1 MIRNTMNPKFL
12 VSTLATAVALSF
24 SATAIAKDTSNKE
37 QRFEQ
42 ITVIGSEQAIND
54 IPGSATFISDEEL
67 QKFKF
72 TDISRVLASV
82 PGVYVQ
88 EEDGYGLRPNIG
100 MRGTG
105 TGRNDKISVMEDG
118 VLVAP
123 APYSAPSAYYFPTT
137 GRMESIEVLKG
148 AASVKY
154 GPRTTGGVLN
164 LLSRSL
170 PTEPNSSKGMVD
182 AALGGDGYY
191 KGHAYF
197 GKEKNNTA
205 GLIEVF
211 TYGADGFKELP
222 VGNDNTGFE
231 KTDLLLKFGH
241 TFGQNDAH
249 NLELKIKYSDETS
262 DETYMG
268 LTDED
273 YQESPYRRYAAS
285 QNDEMNTRHNAY
297 QLNYA
302 YRFGDGYEFLATAYL
317 NDFHRNW
324 YKASKV
330 SESYLEQYSEFEANP
345 TSEGIE
351 GIGIKANNRD
361 YQAKGIQSELHIPA
375 GDHYVTVG
383 VRYHEDEM
391 DRFQWED
398 KYTLNQDLSLTLTE
412 QGVPGSDSNR
422 VDSAEASTLFIQ
434 DEWTIDALVVS
445 AGLRYEDI
453 TITREEWSKSDPT
466 RSNGLTKDVSNDT
479 EILVPSLG
487 ATYTL
492 NENVTLL
499 AGIQKGYA
507 PAAPGNADQEEEESV
522 NIEFGSRFNMD
533 GFSGEVIAFY
543 SDYSNMHGNCT
554 AAVGCSDDNIGD
566 QYNYGE
572 VEVAGFE
579 FSAARTFATDTAMF
593 PVKLTYTYTD
603 SEFKNDFD
611 SEIWGTVE
619 KGDAMPYVPENQVAL
634 SLGAEFSAFVV
645 NSQIRYVSD
654 AHANLTQSGLNAIDS
669 RVVWDLAAKYL
680 IDENQKVYLSVDNLF
695 DKTYVANRSNGG
707 IQPGKPR
714 TVQMGYTYSF

>member
-1 MIRNTMNPKFL
+1 MSHKFL
-12 VSTLATAVALSF
+12 VSSLTAAVALSL
-24 SATAIAKDTSNKE
+24 SATAMAKDAGGVERN
-37 QRFEQ
+37 FEQ
-42 ITVIGSEQAIND
+42 ITVIGSQAAIND

-67 QKFKF
+67 QKFEF

-123 APYSAPSAYYFPTT
+123 APYSAPSAYYFPTM

-170 PTEPNSSKGMVD
+170 PTEANSSMGMVD
-182 AALGGDGYY
+182 AALGSDGYY

-197 GKEKNNTA
+197 AKEKNNTA

-211 TYGADGFKELP
+211 SYGADGFKELP
-222 VGNDNTGFE
+222 VGDDNTGFE
-231 KTDLLLKFGH
+231 KNDVLVKFGH
-241 TFGQNDAH
+241 TFGENDAH
-249 NLELKIKYSDETS
+249 NIEFKAKYSEETS

-268 LTDED
+268 LTNAD
-273 YQESPYRRYAAS
+273 YQENPNRRYAAS

-297 QLNYA
+297 QVNYA
-302 YRFGDGYEFLATAYL
+302 YRFDEGYEFLATAYL

-345 TSEGIE
+345 TAEGIE
-351 GIGIKANNRD
+351 NIGVKANNRD
-361 YQAKGIQSELHIPA
+361 YQAKGVQSELHIPA
-375 GDHYVTVG
+375 GDHYITVG

-398 KYTLNQDLSLTLTE
+398 KYTLNQDLSMTLTS
-412 QGVPGSDSNR
+412 QGAPGSNSNR
-422 VDSAEASTLFIQ
+422 LDSAKASTLFIQ
-434 DEWTIDALVVS
+434 DEWTMDALVVS

-453 TITREEWSKSDPT
+453 TITREEWAKSDPT
-466 RSNGLTKDVSNDT
+466 RSQGLTKDISNDT

-492 NENVTLL
+492 NDNVTLL

-507 PAAPGNADQEEEESV
+507 PAAPGNADQDEEESV
-522 NIEFGSRFNMD
+522 NIEFGSRFNAN
-533 GFSGEVIAFY
+533 GFNGEVIAFY
-543 SDYSNMHGNCT
+543 SDYDNMHGNCT
-554 AAVGCSDDNIGD
+554 ASVGCNDDNIGD

-572 VEVAGFE
+572 VEVSGFE
-579 FSAARTFATDTAMF
+579 FSAGRTFNTASVAF

-603 SEFKNDFD
+603 SEFKNTFD
-611 SEIWGTVE
+611 SEIWGSVE

-634 SLGAEFSAFVV
+634 SFGAEVNNFVV

-654 AHANLTQSGLNAIDS
+654 AHADLSDSGLNAIDS

-695 DKTYVANRSNGG
+695 DKTYIANRANGG

-714 TVQMGYTYSF
+714 SVQMGYSYSF

>member
-1 MIRNTMNPKFL
+1 MNPKFL

-42 ITVIGSEQAIND
+42 ITVIGSQQAIND
-54 IPGSATFISDEEL
+54 IPGSATFISEEDL
-67 QKFKF
+67 QKFQF

-123 APYSAPSAYYFPTT
+123 APYSAPSAYYFPTM

-170 PTEPNSSKGMVD
+170 PTEPNSSKGIVD
-182 AALGGDGYY
+182 AALGSDGYY

-324 YKASKV
+324 YKASSV
-330 SESYLEQYSEFEANP
+330 GLSTLEQYSDFEANP

-351 GIGIKANNRD
+351 GIGVKANNRD

-375 GDHYVTVG
+375 GDHYV
-383 VRYHEDEM
+383 
-391 DRFQWED
+391 
-398 KYTLNQDLSLTLTE
+398 
-412 QGVPGSDSNR
+412 
-422 VDSAEASTLFIQ
+422 
-434 DEWTIDALVVS
+434 
-445 AGLRYEDI
+445 
-453 TITREEWSKSDPT
+453 
-466 RSNGLTKDVSNDT
+466 
-479 EILVPSLG
+479 
-487 ATYTL
+487 
-492 NENVTLL
+492 
-499 AGIQKGYA
+499 
-507 PAAPGNADQEEEESV
+507 
-522 NIEFGSRFNMD
+522 
-533 GFSGEVIAFY
+533 
-543 SDYSNMHGNCT
+543 
-554 AAVGCSDDNIGD
+554 
-566 QYNYGE
+566 
-572 VEVAGFE
+572 
-579 FSAARTFATDTAMF
+579 
-593 PVKLTYTYTD
+593 
-603 SEFKNDFD
+603 
-611 SEIWGTVE
+611 
-619 KGDAMPYVPENQVAL
+619 
-634 SLGAEFSAFVV
+634 
-645 NSQIRYVSD
+645 
-654 AHANLTQSGLNAIDS
+654 
-669 RVVWDLAAKYL
+669 
-680 IDENQKVYLSVDNLF
+680 
-695 DKTYVANRSNGG
+695 
-707 IQPGKPR
+707 
-714 TVQMGYTYSF
+714 

>member
-1 MIRNTMNPKFL
+1 MSHKFL
-12 VSTLATAVALSF
+12 VSSLTAAVALSL
-24 SATAIAKDTSNKE
+24 SATAMAKDAGGVERN
-37 QRFEQ
+37 FEQ
-42 ITVIGSEQAIND
+42 ITVIGSQAAIND

-67 QKFKF
+67 QKFEF

-123 APYSAPSAYYFPTT
+123 APYSAPSAYYFPTM
-137 GRMESIEVLKG
+137 GRMESVEVLKG

-170 PTEPNSSKGMVD
+170 PTEANSSMGMVD
-182 AALGGDGYY
+182 AALGSDGYY

-197 GKEKNNTA
+197 AKEKNNTA

-211 TYGADGFKELP
+211 SYGADGFKELP
-222 VGNDNTGFE
+222 VGDDNTGFE
-231 KTDLLLKFGH
+231 KNDVLVKFGH
-241 TFGQNDAH
+241 TFGENDAH
-249 NLELKIKYSDETS
+249 NIEFKAKYSEETS

-268 LTDED
+268 LTNAD
-273 YQESPYRRYAAS
+273 YQENPNRRYAAS

-297 QLNYA
+297 QVNYA
-302 YRFGDGYEFLATAYL
+302 YRFGKGYEFLATAYL

-345 TSEGIE
+345 TAEGIE
-351 GIGIKANNRD
+351 NIGVKANNRD
-361 YQAKGIQSELHIPA
+361 YQAKGVQSELHIPA
-375 GDHYVTVG
+375 GDHYITVG

-398 KYTLNQDLSLTLTE
+398 KYTLNQDLSMTLTS
-412 QGVPGSDSNR
+412 QGAPGSNSNR
-422 VDSAEASTLFIQ
+422 LDSAKASTLFIQ
-434 DEWTIDALVVS
+434 DEWTMDALVVS

-453 TITREEWSKSDPT
+453 TITREEWAKSDPT
-466 RSNGLTKDVSNDT
+466 RSQGLTKDISNDT

-492 NENVTLL
+492 NDNVTLL

-507 PAAPGNADQEEEESV
+507 PAAPGNADQDEEESV
-522 NIEFGSRFNMD
+522 NIEFGSRFNAN
-533 GFSGEVIAFY
+533 GFNGEVIAFY
-543 SDYSNMHGNCT
+543 SDYDNMHGNCT
-554 AAVGCSDDNIGD
+554 ASVGCSDDNIGD

-572 VEVAGFE
+572 VEVSGFE
-579 FSAARTFATDTAMF
+579 FSAGRTSNTASVAF

-603 SEFKNDFD
+603 SEFKNTFD
-611 SEIWGTVE
+611 SEIWGSVE

-634 SLGAEFSAFVV
+634 SFGAEVNNFVV

-654 AHANLTQSGLNAIDS
+654 AHADLSDSGLNAIDS

-695 DKTYVANRSNGG
+695 DKTYIANRANGG

-714 TVQMGYTYSF
+714 SVQMGYSYSF

>member
-1 MIRNTMNPKFL
+1 MSHKFL
-12 VSTLATAVALSF
+12 VSSLTAAVALSL
-24 SATAIAKDTSNKE
+24 SATAMAKDAGGVERN
-37 QRFEQ
+37 FEQ
-42 ITVIGSEQAIND
+42 ITVIGSQAAIND

-67 QKFKF
+67 QKFEF

-123 APYSAPSAYYFPTT
+123 APYSAPSAYYFPTM

-170 PTEPNSSKGMVD
+170 PTEPNSSTGMLD
-182 AALGGDGYY
+182 AALGSDGYY

-197 GKEKNNTA
+197 AKEKNNTA

-211 TYGADGFKELP
+211 SYGADGFKELP
-222 VGNDNTGFE
+222 VGDDNTGFE
-231 KTDLLLKFGH
+231 KNDVLVKFGH
-241 TFGQNDAH
+241 TFGENDAH
-249 NLELKIKYSDETS
+249 NIEFKVKYSEETS

-268 LTDED
+268 LTDAD
-273 YQESPYRRYAAS
+273 YQQNPNRRYAAS

-297 QLNYA
+297 QVNYA
-302 YRFGDGYEFLATAYL
+302 YRFGEGYEFLATAYL

-324 YKASKV
+324 YKASSV
-330 SESYLEQYSEFEANP
+330 GSSTLEQYSEFEANP
-345 TSEGIE
+345 TAEGIE
-351 GIGIKANNRD
+351 NIGVKANNRD
-361 YQAKGIQSELHIPA
+361 YQAKGVQSELHIPA
-375 GDHYVTVG
+375 GDHYITVG

-398 KYTLNQDLSLTLTE
+398 KYTLNQDLSMTLTS
-412 QGVPGSDSNR
+412 QGAPGSNSNR
-422 VDSAEASTLFIQ
+422 LDSAKASTLFIQ
-434 DEWTIDALVVS
+434 DEWTMDALVVS

-453 TITREEWSKSDPT
+453 TITREEWAKSDPT
-466 RSNGLTKDVSNDT
+466 RSLGLTKDISNDT

-492 NENVTLL
+492 NDNVTLL

-507 PAAPGNADQEEEESV
+507 PAAPGNADQDEEESV
-522 NIEFGSRFNMD
+522 NIEFGSRFNAG
-533 GFSGEVIAFY
+533 GFNGEVIAFY
-543 SDYSNMHGNCT
+543 SDYDNMHGNCT
-554 AAVGCSDDNIGD
+554 ASVGCNDDNIGD

-572 VEVAGFE
+572 VEVSGFE
-579 FSAARTFATDTAMF
+579 FSAGRTFNTASVAF

-603 SEFKNDFD
+603 SEFKNTFD
-611 SEIWGTVE
+611 SEIWGSVE

-634 SLGAEFSAFVV
+634 SFGAEVNNFVV

-654 AHANLTQSGLNAIDS
+654 AHADLTNSGLNAIDS

-695 DKTYVANRSNGG
+695 DKTYIANRANGG

-714 TVQMGYTYSF
+714 SVQMGYSYSF

>member
-1 MIRNTMNPKFL
+1 MSHKFL
-12 VSTLATAVALSF
+12 VSSLTAAVALSL
-24 SATAIAKDTSNKE
+24 SATAMAKDAGGVERN
-37 QRFEQ
+37 FEQ
-42 ITVIGSEQAIND
+42 ITVIGSQAAIND

-67 QKFKF
+67 QKFEF

-123 APYSAPSAYYFPTT
+123 APYSAPSAYYFPTM

-170 PTEPNSSKGMVD
+170 PTEANSSMGMVD
-182 AALGGDGYY
+182 AALGSDGYY

-197 GKEKNNTA
+197 AKEKNNTA

-211 TYGADGFKELP
+211 SYGADGFKELP
-222 VGNDNTGFE
+222 VGDDNTGFE
-231 KTDLLLKFGH
+231 KNDVLVKFGH
-241 TFGQNDAH
+241 TFGANDAH
-249 NLELKIKYSDETS
+249 NIEFKAKYSEETS

-268 LTDED
+268 LTDAD
-273 YQESPYRRYAAS
+273 YQQNPNRRYAAS

-297 QLNYA
+297 QVNYA
-302 YRFGDGYEFLATAYL
+302 YRFGEGYEFLATAYL

-345 TSEGIE
+345 TAEGIE
-351 GIGIKANNRD
+351 NIGVKANNRD
-361 YQAKGIQSELHIPA
+361 YQAKGVQSELHIPA
-375 GDHYVTVG
+375 GDHYITVG

-398 KYTLNQDLSLTLTE
+398 KYTLNQDLSMTLSS
-412 QGVPGSDSNR
+412 QGAPGSNSNR
-422 VDSAEASTLFIQ
+422 LDSAKASTLFIQ
-434 DEWTIDALVVS
+434 DEWTMDALVVS

-453 TITREEWSKSDPT
+453 TITREEWAKSDPT
-466 RSNGLTKDVSNDT
+466 RSQGLTKDISNDT

-492 NENVTLL
+492 NDNVTLL

-507 PAAPGNADQEEEESV
+507 PAAPGNADQDEEESV
-522 NIEFGSRFNMD
+522 NIEFGSRFNAS
-533 GFSGEVIAFY
+533 GFNGEVIAFF
-543 SDYSNMHGNCT
+543 SDYDNMHGNCT

-572 VEVAGFE
+572 VEVSGFE
-579 FSAARTFATDTAMF
+579 FSAGRTFNTASVAF
-593 PVKLTYTYTD
+593 PVKLTYTYTN
-603 SEFKNDFD
+603 SEFKNTFD
-611 SEIWGTVE
+611 SEIWGSVE

-634 SLGAEFSAFVV
+634 SFGAEVNNFVV
-645 NSQIRYVSD
+645 NSQMRYVSD
-654 AHANLTQSGLNAIDS
+654 AHADLSDSGLNAIDS

-695 DKTYVANRSNGG
+695 DNTYIANRANGG

-714 TVQMGYTYSF
+714 SVQMGYSYSF

>member
-1 MIRNTMNPKFL
+1 MSHKFL
-12 VSTLATAVALSF
+12 VSSLTAAVALSL
-24 SATAIAKDTSNKE
+24 SATAMAKDAGGVERN
-37 QRFEQ
+37 FEQ
-42 ITVIGSEQAIND
+42 ITVIGSQAAIND

-67 QKFKF
+67 QKFEF

-123 APYSAPSAYYFPTT
+123 APYSAPSAYYFPTM

-170 PTEPNSSKGMVD
+170 PTEANSSMGMVD
-182 AALGGDGYY
+182 AALGSDGYY

-197 GKEKNNTA
+197 AKEKNNTA

-211 TYGADGFKELP
+211 SYGADGFKELP
-222 VGNDNTGFE
+222 VGDDNTGFE
-231 KTDLLLKFGH
+231 KNDVLVKFGH
-241 TFGQNDAH
+241 TFGENDAH
-249 NLELKIKYSDETS
+249 NIEFKAKYSEETS

-268 LTDED
+268 LTNAD
-273 YQESPYRRYAAS
+273 YQENPNRRYAAS

-297 QLNYA
+297 QVNYA
-302 YRFGDGYEFLATAYL
+302 YRFGEGYEFLATAYL

-330 SESYLEQYSEFEANP
+330 SESYLEQYSELEANP
-345 TSEGIE
+345 TAEGIE
-351 GIGIKANNRD
+351 NIGVKANNRD
-361 YQAKGIQSELHIPA
+361 YQAKGVQSELHIPA
-375 GDHYVTVG
+375 GDHYITVG

-398 KYTLNQDLSLTLTE
+398 KYTLNQDLSMTLTS
-412 QGVPGSDSNR
+412 QGAPGSNSNR
-422 VDSAEASTLFIQ
+422 LDSAKASTLFIQ
-434 DEWTIDALVVS
+434 DEWTMDALVVS

-453 TITREEWSKSDPT
+453 TITREEWAKSDPT
-466 RSNGLTKDVSNDT
+466 RSQGLTKDISNDT

-492 NENVTLL
+492 NDNVTLL

-507 PAAPGNADQEEEESV
+507 PAAPGNADQDEEESV
-522 NIEFGSRFNMD
+522 NIEFGSRFNAN
-533 GFSGEVIAFY
+533 GFNGEVIAFY
-543 SDYSNMHGNCT
+543 SDYDNMHGNCT

-572 VEVAGFE
+572 VEVSGFE
-579 FSAARTFATDTAMF
+579 FSAGRTFNTASVAF

-603 SEFKNDFD
+603 SEFKNTFD
-611 SEIWGTVE
+611 SEIWGSVE

-634 SLGAEFSAFVV
+634 SFGAEVNNFVV

-654 AHANLTQSGLNAIDS
+654 AHADLSDSGLNAIDS

-695 DKTYVANRSNGG
+695 DKTYIANRANGG

-714 TVQMGYTYSF
+714 SVQMGYSYSF

>member
-1 MIRNTMNPKFL
+1 MSHKFL
-12 VSTLATAVALSF
+12 VSSLTAAVALSL
-24 SATAIAKDTSNKE
+24 SATAMAKDAGGVERN
-37 QRFEQ
+37 FEQ
-42 ITVIGSEQAIND
+42 ITVIGSQAAIND

-67 QKFKF
+67 QKFEF

-123 APYSAPSAYYFPTT
+123 APYSAPSAYYFPTM

-170 PTEPNSSKGMVD
+170 PTEANSSMGMVD
-182 AALGGDGYY
+182 AALGSDGYY

-197 GKEKNNTA
+197 AKEKNNTA

-211 TYGADGFKELP
+211 SYGADGFKELP
-222 VGNDNTGFE
+222 VGDDNTGFE
-231 KTDLLLKFGH
+231 KNDVLVKFGH
-241 TFGQNDAH
+241 TFGENDAH
-249 NLELKIKYSDETS
+249 NIEFKAKYSEETS

-268 LTDED
+268 LTNAD
-273 YQESPYRRYAAS
+273 YQENPNRRYAAS

-297 QLNYA
+297 QVNYA
-302 YRFGDGYEFLATAYL
+302 YRFGEGYEFLATAYL

-345 TSEGIE
+345 TAEGIE
-351 GIGIKANNRD
+351 NIGVKANNRD
-361 YQAKGIQSELHIPA
+361 YQAKGVQSELHIPA
-375 GDHYVTVG
+375 GDHYITVG

-398 KYTLNQDLSLTLTE
+398 KYTLNQDLSMTLTS
-412 QGVPGSDSNR
+412 QGAPGSNSNR
-422 VDSAEASTLFIQ
+422 LDSAKASTLFIQ
-434 DEWTIDALVVS
+434 DEWTMDALVVS

-453 TITREEWSKSDPT
+453 TITREEWAKSDPT
-466 RSNGLTKDVSNDT
+466 RSQGLTKDISNDT

-492 NENVTLL
+492 NDNVTLL

-507 PAAPGNADQEEEESV
+507 PAAPGNADQDEEESV
-522 NIEFGSRFNMD
+522 NIEFGSRFNAN
-533 GFSGEVIAFY
+533 GFNGEVIAFY
-543 SDYSNMHGNCT
+543 SDYDNMHGNCT

-572 VEVAGFE
+572 VEVSGFE
-579 FSAARTFATDTAMF
+579 FSAGRTFNTASVAF

-603 SEFKNDFD
+603 SEFKNTFD
-611 SEIWGTVE
+611 SEIWGSVE

-634 SLGAEFSAFVV
+634 SFGAEVNNFVV

-654 AHANLTQSGLNAIDS
+654 AHADLSDSGLNAIDS
-669 RVVWDLAAKYL
+669 RVVWDLAAQYL

-695 DKTYVANRSNGG
+695 DKTYIANRANGG

-714 TVQMGYTYSF
+714 SVQMGYSYSF

>member
-1 MIRNTMNPKFL
+1 MAHKFL
-12 VSTLATAVALSF
+12 VSTLATAVALSI
-24 SATAIAKDTSNKE
+24 SATAMAKDMGKVERN
-37 QRFEQ
+37 FEQ
-42 ITVIGSEQAIND
+42 ITVIGSQQAIND
-54 IPGSATFISDEEL
+54 IPGSATFISDAEL
-67 QKFKF
+67 QKFEF

-123 APYSAPSAYYFPTT
+123 APYSAPSAYYFPTM

-170 PTEPNSSKGMVD
+170 PTEPNSSTGMLD
-182 AALGGDGYY
+182 AALGSDGYY

-197 GKEKNNTA
+197 AKEKNNTA

-211 TYGADGFKELP
+211 TYGADGFKDLP
-222 VGNDNTGFE
+222 VGDDNTGFE
-231 KTDLLLKFGH
+231 KTDLLLKLGH
-241 TFGQNDAH
+241 TFGKNDAH

-268 LTDED
+268 LTDAD
-273 YQESPYRRYAAS
+273 YQATPYRRYAAS

-302 YRFGDGYEFLATAYL
+302 YRFGAGYELLATAYL

-345 TSEGIE
+345 TAQGIE
-351 GIGIKANNRD
+351 GIAIKANNRD

-375 GDHYVTVG
+375 GNHYITVG
-383 VRYHEDEM
+383 MRYHEDEM
-391 DRFQWED
+391 DRFQWQDE
-398 KYTLNQDLSLTLTE
+398 YTLNQDLSMTLTE
-412 QGVPGSDSNR
+412 RGVPGSDSNR
-422 VDSAEASTLFIQ
+422 VDSATARTLFIQ
-434 DEWTIDALVVS
+434 DEWTLDALVIS
-445 AGLRYEDI
+445 AGLRFEDI
-453 TITREEWSKSDPT
+453 TITREEWAKSDPK
-466 RSNGLTKDVSNDT
+466 RSNGLTKNVSNDT
-479 EILVPSLG
+479 DILVPSLG
-487 ATYTL
+487 ATYTV
-492 NENVTLL
+492 NDNITLL
-499 AGIQKGYA
+499 AGIQQGYA
-507 PAAPGNADQEEEESV
+507 PAAPGNADQEEEKSV
-522 NIEFGSRFNMD
+522 NIEFGSRYNV
-533 GFSGEVIAFY
+533 SGINGEIIAFY
-543 SDYSNMHGNCT
+543 SDYDNMHGNCT
-554 AAVGCSDDNIGD
+554 AAVGCSDENIGD

-572 VEVAGFE
+572 VAVSGVE
-579 FSAARTFATDTAMF
+579 FSAGHTFNTDTVMF

-603 SEFKNDFD
+603 SEFKNTFD

-619 KGDAMPYVPENQVAL
+619 KGDAMPNVPKNQVAL
-634 SLGAEFSAFVV
+634 SMGAELSAFVV
-645 NSQIRYVSD
+645 HSQLRYVSD
-654 AHANLTQSGLNAIDS
+654 SHADLTDSGLNAINS
-669 RVVWDLAAKYL
+669 RVVWDLAAKYR
-680 IDENQKVYLSVDNLF
+680 IDDNQKVYLSVDNLF
-695 DKTYVANRSNGG
+695 DKTYIANRANGG

-714 TVQMGYTYSF
+714 TLQLGYSYSF

>member
-1 MIRNTMNPKFL
+1 MSHKFL
-12 VSTLATAVALSF
+12 VSSLTAAVALSL
-24 SATAIAKDTSNKE
+24 SATAMAKDAGGVERN
-37 QRFEQ
+37 FEQ
-42 ITVIGSEQAIND
+42 ITVIGSQAAIND

-67 QKFKF
+67 QKFEF

-123 APYSAPSAYYFPTT
+123 APYSAPSAYYFPTM

-170 PTEPNSSKGMVD
+170 PTEENSSMGMVD
-182 AALGGDGYY
+182 AALGSDGYY

-197 GKEKNNTA
+197 AKEKNNTA

-211 TYGADGFKELP
+211 SYGADGFKELP
-222 VGNDNTGFE
+222 VGDDNTGFE
-231 KTDLLLKFGH
+231 KNDVLVKFGH
-241 TFGQNDAH
+241 TFGENDAH
-249 NLELKIKYSDETS
+249 NIEFKAKYSEETS

-268 LTDED
+268 LTNAD
-273 YQESPYRRYAAS
+273 YQENPNRRYAAS

-297 QLNYA
+297 QVNYA
-302 YRFGDGYEFLATAYL
+302 YRFGEGYEFLATAYL

-345 TSEGIE
+345 TAEGIE
-351 GIGIKANNRD
+351 NIGVKANNRD
-361 YQAKGIQSELHIPA
+361 YQAKGVQSELHIPA
-375 GDHYVTVG
+375 GDHYITVG

-398 KYTLNQDLSLTLTE
+398 KYTLNQDLSMTLTS
-412 QGVPGSDSNR
+412 QGAPGSNSNR
-422 VDSAEASTLFIQ
+422 LDSAKASTLFIQ
-434 DEWTIDALVVS
+434 DEWTMDALVVS

-453 TITREEWSKSDPT
+453 TITREEWAKSDPT
-466 RSNGLTKDVSNDT
+466 RSQGLTKDISNDT

-492 NENVTLL
+492 NDNVTLL

-507 PAAPGNADQEEEESV
+507 PAAPGNADQDEEESV
-522 NIEFGSRFNMD
+522 NIEFGSRFNAN
-533 GFSGEVIAFY
+533 GFNGEVIAFY
-543 SDYSNMHGNCT
+543 SDYDNMHGNCT

-572 VEVAGFE
+572 VEVSGFE
-579 FSAARTFATDTAMF
+579 FSAGRTFNTASVAF

-603 SEFKNDFD
+603 SEFKNTFD
-611 SEIWGTVE
+611 SEIWGSVE

-634 SLGAEFSAFVV
+634 SFGAEVNNFVV

-654 AHANLTQSGLNAIDS
+654 AHADLSDSGLNAIDS

-695 DKTYVANRSNGG
+695 DKTYIANRANGG

-714 TVQMGYTYSF
+714 SVQMGYSYSF

>member
-1 MIRNTMNPKFL
+1 MSHKFL
-12 VSTLATAVALSF
+12 VSSLTAAVALSL
-24 SATAIAKDTSNKE
+24 SATAMAKDAGGVERN
-37 QRFEQ
+37 FEQ
-42 ITVIGSEQAIND
+42 ITVIGSQAAIND

-67 QKFKF
+67 QKFEF

-123 APYSAPSAYYFPTT
+123 APYSAPSAYYFPTM

-170 PTEPNSSKGMVD
+170 PTEANSSMGMVD
-182 AALGGDGYY
+182 AALGSDGYY

-197 GKEKNNTA
+197 AKEKNNTA

-211 TYGADGFKELP
+211 SYGADGFKELP
-222 VGNDNTGFE
+222 VGDDNTGFE
-231 KTDLLLKFGH
+231 KNDVLVKFGH
-241 TFGQNDAH
+241 TFGENDAH
-249 NLELKIKYSDETS
+249 NIEFKAKYSEETS

-268 LTDED
+268 LTNAD
-273 YQESPYRRYAAS
+273 YQENPNRRYAAS

-297 QLNYA
+297 QVNYA
-302 YRFGDGYEFLATAYL
+302 YRFGEGYEFLATAYL

-345 TSEGIE
+345 TAEGIE
-351 GIGIKANNRD
+351 NIGVKANNRD
-361 YQAKGIQSELHIPA
+361 YQAKGVQSELHIPA
-375 GDHYVTVG
+375 GDHYITVG

-398 KYTLNQDLSLTLTE
+398 KYTLNQDLSMTLTS
-412 QGVPGSDSNR
+412 QGAPGSNSNR
-422 VDSAEASTLFIQ
+422 LDSAKASTLFIQ
-434 DEWTIDALVVS
+434 DEWTMDALVVS

-453 TITREEWSKSDPT
+453 TITREEWAKSDPT
-466 RSNGLTKDVSNDT
+466 RSQGLTKDISNDT

-492 NENVTLL
+492 NDNVTLL

-507 PAAPGNADQEEEESV
+507 PAAPGNADQDEEESV
-522 NIEFGSRFNMD
+522 NIEFGSRFNAN
-533 GFSGEVIAFY
+533 GFNGEVIAFY
-543 SDYSNMHGNCT
+543 SDYDNMHGNCT
-554 AAVGCSDDNIGD
+554 ASVGCSDDNIGD

-572 VEVAGFE
+572 VEVSGFE
-579 FSAARTFATDTAMF
+579 FSAGRTFNTASVAF

-603 SEFKNDFD
+603 SEFKNTFD
-611 SEIWGTVE
+611 SEIWGSVE

-634 SLGAEFSAFVV
+634 SFGAEVNNFVV

-654 AHANLTQSGLNAIDS
+654 AHADLSDSGLNAIDS

-695 DKTYVANRSNGG
+695 DKTYIANRANGG

-714 TVQMGYTYSF
+714 SVQMGDRKSVV

>member
-1 MIRNTMNPKFL
+1 MSHKFL
-12 VSTLATAVALSF
+12 VSSLTAAVALSL
-24 SATAIAKDTSNKE
+24 SATAMAKDASGVERN
-37 QRFEQ
+37 FEQ
-42 ITVIGSEQAIND
+42 ITVIGSQAAIND

-67 QKFKF
+67 QKFEF

-123 APYSAPSAYYFPTT
+123 APYSAPSAYYFPTM

-170 PTEPNSSKGMVD
+170 PTEVNSSMGMVD
-182 AALGGDGYY
+182 AALGSDGYY

-197 GKEKNNTA
+197 AKEKNNTA

-211 TYGADGFKELP
+211 SYGADGFKELP
-222 VGNDNTGFE
+222 VGDDNTGFE
-231 KTDLLLKFGH
+231 KNDVLVKFGH
-241 TFGQNDAH
+241 TFGENDAH
-249 NLELKIKYSDETS
+249 NIEFKAKYSEETS

-268 LTDED
+268 LTNAD
-273 YQESPYRRYAAS
+273 YQENPNRRYAAS

-297 QLNYA
+297 QVNYA
-302 YRFGDGYEFLATAYL
+302 YRFGEGYEFLATAYL

-345 TSEGIE
+345 TAEGIE
-351 GIGIKANNRD
+351 NIGVKANNRD
-361 YQAKGIQSELHIPA
+361 YQAKGVQSELHIPA
-375 GDHYVTVG
+375 GDHYITVG

-398 KYTLNQDLSLTLTE
+398 KYTLNQDLSMTLTS
-412 QGVPGSDSNR
+412 QGAPGSNSNR
-422 VDSAEASTLFIQ
+422 LDSAKASTLFIQ
-434 DEWTIDALVVS
+434 DEWTMDALVVS

-453 TITREEWSKSDPT
+453 TITREEWAKSDPT
-466 RSNGLTKDVSNDT
+466 RSQGLTKDISNDT

-492 NENVTLL
+492 NDNVTLL

-507 PAAPGNADQEEEESV
+507 PAAPGNADQDEEESV
-522 NIEFGSRFNMD
+522 NIEFGSRFNAN
-533 GFSGEVIAFY
+533 GFNGEVIAFY
-543 SDYSNMHGNCT
+543 SDYDNMHGNCT

-572 VEVAGFE
+572 VEVSGFE
-579 FSAARTFATDTAMF
+579 FSAGRTFNTASVAF

-603 SEFKNDFD
+603 SEFKNTFD
-611 SEIWGTVE
+611 SEIWGSVE

-634 SLGAEFSAFVV
+634 SFGAEVNNFVV

-654 AHANLTQSGLNAIDS
+654 AHADLSDSGLNAIDS

-695 DKTYVANRSNGG
+695 DKTYIANRANGG

-714 TVQMGYTYSF
+714 SVQMGYSYSF

>member
-1 MIRNTMNPKFL
+1 MAHKFL
-12 VSTLATAVALSF
+12 VSTLATAVALSI
-24 SATAIAKDTSNKE
+24 SATAMAKDMGKVERN
-37 QRFEQ
+37 FEQ
-42 ITVIGSEQAIND
+42 ITVIGSQQAIND
-54 IPGSATFISDEEL
+54 IPGSATFISDAEL
-67 QKFKF
+67 QKFEF

-123 APYSAPSAYYFPTT
+123 APYSAPSAYYFPTM

-170 PTEPNSSKGMVD
+170 PTEPNSSTGMLD
-182 AALGGDGYY
+182 AALGSDGYY

-197 GKEKNNTA
+197 AKEKNNTA

-211 TYGADGFKELP
+211 TYGADGFKDLP
-222 VGNDNTGFE
+222 VGDDNTGFE
-231 KTDLLLKFGH
+231 KTDLLLKLGH
-241 TFGQNDAH
+241 TFGKNDAH

-268 LTDED
+268 LTDAD
-273 YQESPYRRYAAS
+273 YQATPYRRYAAS

-302 YRFGDGYEFLATAYL
+302 YRFGAGYELLATAYL

-345 TSEGIE
+345 TAQGIE
-351 GIGIKANNRD
+351 GIAIKANNRD

-375 GDHYVTVG
+375 GNHYITVG
-383 VRYHEDEM
+383 MRYHEDEM
-391 DRFQWED
+391 DRFQWQDE
-398 KYTLNQDLSLTLTE
+398 YTLNQDLSMTLTE
-412 QGVPGSDSNR
+412 RGVPGSDSNR
-422 VDSAEASTLFIQ
+422 VDSATARTLFIQ
-434 DEWTIDALVVS
+434 DEWTLDALVIS
-445 AGLRYEDI
+445 AGLRFEDI
-453 TITREEWSKSDPT
+453 TITREEWAKSDPK
-466 RSNGLTKDVSNDT
+466 RSNGLTKNVSNDT
-479 EILVPSLG
+479 DILVPSLG
-487 ATYTL
+487 ATYTV
-492 NENVTLL
+492 NDNITLL
-499 AGIQKGYA
+499 AGIQQGYA
-507 PAAPGNADQEEEESV
+507 PAAPGNADQEEEKSV
-522 NIEFGSRFNMD
+522 NIEFGSRYNV
-533 GFSGEVIAFY
+533 SGINGEIIAFY
-543 SDYSNMHGNCT
+543 SDYDNMHGNCT
-554 AAVGCSDDNIGD
+554 AAVGCSDENIGD

-572 VEVAGFE
+572 VAVSGVE
-579 FSAARTFATDTAMF
+579 FSAGHTFNTDTVMF

-603 SEFKNDFD
+603 SEFKNTFD

-619 KGDAMPYVPENQVAL
+619 KGDAMPYVPKNQVAL
-634 SLGAEFSAFVV
+634 SMGAELSAFVV
-645 NSQIRYVSD
+645 HSQLRYVSD
-654 AHANLTQSGLNAIDS
+654 SHADLTDSGLNAINS
-669 RVVWDLAAKYL
+669 RVVWDLAAKYR
-680 IDENQKVYLSVDNLF
+680 IDDNQKVYLSVDNLF
-695 DKTYVANRSNGG
+695 DKTYIANRANGG
-707 IQPGKPR
+707 IQPGKPL
-714 TVQMGYTYSF
+714 TLQLGYSYSF

>member
-1 MIRNTMNPKFL
+1 MAHKFL
-12 VSTLATAVALSF
+12 VSTLATAVALSI
-24 SATAIAKDTSNKE
+24 SATAMAKDMGKVERN
-37 QRFEQ
+37 FEQ
-42 ITVIGSEQAIND
+42 ITVIGSQQAIND
-54 IPGSATFISDEEL
+54 IPGSATFISDAEL
-67 QKFKF
+67 QKFEF

-123 APYSAPSAYYFPTT
+123 APYSAPSAYYFPTM

-170 PTEPNSSKGMVD
+170 PTEPNSSTGMLD
-182 AALGGDGYY
+182 AAIGSDGYY

-197 GKEKNNTA
+197 AKEKNNTA

-211 TYGADGFKELP
+211 TYGADGFKDLP
-222 VGNDNTGFE
+222 VGDDNTGFE
-231 KTDLLLKFGH
+231 KTDLLLKLGH
-241 TFGQNDAH
+241 TFGKNDAH

-262 DETYMG
+262 DKTYMG
-268 LTDED
+268 LTDAD
-273 YQESPYRRYAAS
+273 YQATPYRRYAAS

-302 YRFGDGYEFLATAYL
+302 YGFGAGYELLATAYL

-345 TSEGIE
+345 TAQGIE
-351 GIGIKANNRD
+351 GVAIKANNRD

-375 GDHYVTVG
+375 GNHYITVG
-383 VRYHEDEM
+383 MRYHEDEM
-391 DRFQWED
+391 DRFQWQDE
-398 KYTLNQDLSLTLTE
+398 YTLNQDLSMTLTE
-412 QGVPGSDSNR
+412 RGVPGSDSNR
-422 VDSAEASTLFIQ
+422 VDSATARTLFIQ
-434 DEWTIDALVVS
+434 DEWTLDALVIS
-445 AGLRYEDI
+445 AGLRFEDI
-453 TITREEWSKSDPT
+453 TITREEWAKSDPT
-466 RSNGLTKDVSNDT
+466 RSNGLTKNLSNDT
-479 EILVPSLG
+479 DILVPSLG
-487 ATYTL
+487 ATYTV
-492 NENVTLL
+492 NDNITLL
-499 AGIQKGYA
+499 AGIQQGYA
-507 PAAPGNADQEEEESV
+507 PAAPGNADQEEEKSV
-522 NIEFGSRFNMD
+522 NIEFGSRYNV
-533 GFSGEVIAFY
+533 SGINGEIIAFY
-543 SDYSNMHGNCT
+543 SDYDNMHGNCT
-554 AAVGCSDDNIGD
+554 AAVGCSDENIGD

-572 VEVAGFE
+572 VAVSGVE
-579 FSAARTFATDTAMF
+579 FSAGHTFNTDTVMF

-603 SEFKNDFD
+603 SEFKNTFD

-619 KGDAMPYVPENQVAL
+619 KGDAMPYVPKNQVAL
-634 SLGAEFSAFVV
+634 SMGAELSAFVV
-645 NSQIRYVSD
+645 HSQLRYVSD
-654 AHANLTQSGLNAIDS
+654 SHADLTDSGLNAINS
-669 RVVWDLAAKYL
+669 RVVWDLAAKYR
-680 IDENQKVYLSVDNLF
+680 IDDNQKVYLSVDNLF
-695 DKTYVANRSNGG
+695 DKTYIANRANGG

-714 TVQMGYTYSF
+714 TLQLGYSYSF

>member
-1 MIRNTMNPKFL
+1 MSHKFL
-12 VSTLATAVALSF
+12 VSSLTAAVALSL
-24 SATAIAKDTSNKE
+24 SATAMAKDAGGVERN
-37 QRFEQ
+37 FEQ
-42 ITVIGSEQAIND
+42 ITVIGSQAAIND

-67 QKFKF
+67 QKFEF

-123 APYSAPSAYYFPTT
+123 APYSAPSAYYFPTM

-170 PTEPNSSKGMVD
+170 PTEANSSMGMVD
-182 AALGGDGYY
+182 AALGSDGYY

-197 GKEKNNTA
+197 AKEKNNTA

-211 TYGADGFKELP
+211 SYGADGFKELP
-222 VGNDNTGFE
+222 VGDDNTGFE
-231 KTDLLLKFGH
+231 KNDVLVKFGH
-241 TFGQNDAH
+241 TFGANDAH
-249 NLELKIKYSDETS
+249 NIEFKAKYSEETS

-268 LTDED
+268 LTDAD
-273 YQESPYRRYAAS
+273 YQQNPNRRYAAS

-297 QLNYA
+297 QVNYA
-302 YRFGDGYEFLATAYL
+302 YRFGEGYEFLATAYL

-345 TSEGIE
+345 TAEGIE
-351 GIGIKANNRD
+351 NIGVKANNRD
-361 YQAKGIQSELHIPA
+361 YQAKGVQSELHIPA
-375 GDHYVTVG
+375 GDHYITVG

-398 KYTLNQDLSLTLTE
+398 KYTLNQDLSMTLTS
-412 QGVPGSDSNR
+412 QGAPGSNSNR
-422 VDSAEASTLFIQ
+422 LDSAKASTLFIQ
-434 DEWTIDALVVS
+434 DEWTMDALVVS

-453 TITREEWSKSDPT
+453 TITREEWAKSDPT
-466 RSNGLTKDVSNDT
+466 RSQGLTKDISNDT

-492 NENVTLL
+492 NDNVTLL

-507 PAAPGNADQEEEESV
+507 PAAPGNADQDEEESV
-522 NIEFGSRFNMD
+522 NIEFGSRFNAN
-533 GFSGEVIAFY
+533 GFNGEVIAFY
-543 SDYSNMHGNCT
+543 SDYDNMHGNCT

-572 VEVAGFE
+572 VEVSGFE
-579 FSAARTFATDTAMF
+579 FSAGRTFNTASVAF

-603 SEFKNDFD
+603 SEFKNTFD
-611 SEIWGTVE
+611 SEIWGSVE

-634 SLGAEFSAFVV
+634 SFGAEVNNFVV

-654 AHANLTQSGLNAIDS
+654 AHADLSDSGLNAIDS

-695 DKTYVANRSNGG
+695 DKTYIANRANGG

-714 TVQMGYTYSF
+714 SVQMGYSYSF

>member
-1 MIRNTMNPKFL
+1 MSHKFL
-12 VSTLATAVALSF
+12 VSSLTAAVALSL
-24 SATAIAKDTSNKE
+24 SATAMAKDAGGVERN
-37 QRFEQ
+37 FEQ
-42 ITVIGSEQAIND
+42 ITVIGSQAAIND

-67 QKFKF
+67 QKFEF

-123 APYSAPSAYYFPTT
+123 APYSAPSAYYFPTM

-170 PTEPNSSKGMVD
+170 PTEANSSMGMVD
-182 AALGGDGYY
+182 AALGSDGYY

-197 GKEKNNTA
+197 AKEKNNTA

-211 TYGADGFKELP
+211 SYGADGFKELP
-222 VGNDNTGFE
+222 VGDDNTGFE
-231 KTDLLLKFGH
+231 KNDVLVKFGH
-241 TFGQNDAH
+241 TFGENDAH
-249 NLELKIKYSDETS
+249 NIEFKAKYSEETS

-268 LTDED
+268 LTNAD
-273 YQESPYRRYAAS
+273 YQQNPNRRYAAS

-297 QLNYA
+297 QVNYA
-302 YRFGDGYEFLATAYL
+302 YRFGEGYEFLATAYL

-345 TSEGIE
+345 TAEGIE
-351 GIGIKANNRD
+351 NIGVKANNRD
-361 YQAKGIQSELHIPA
+361 YQAKGVQSELHIPA
-375 GDHYVTVG
+375 GDHYITVG

-398 KYTLNQDLSLTLTE
+398 KYTLNQDLSMTLTS
-412 QGVPGSDSNR
+412 QGAPGSNSNR
-422 VDSAEASTLFIQ
+422 LDSAKASTLFIQ
-434 DEWTIDALVVS
+434 DEWTMDALVVS

-453 TITREEWSKSDPT
+453 TITREEWAKSDPT
-466 RSNGLTKDVSNDT
+466 RSLGLTKDISNDT
-479 EILVPSLG
+479 KILVPSLG

-492 NENVTLL
+492 NDNVTLL

-507 PAAPGNADQEEEESV
+507 PAAPGNADQDEEESV
-522 NIEFGSRFNMD
+522 NIEFGSRFNAG
-533 GFSGEVIAFY
+533 GFNGEVIAFY
-543 SDYSNMHGNCT
+543 SDYDNMHGNCT
-554 AAVGCSDDNIGD
+554 ASVGCNDDNIGD

-572 VEVAGFE
+572 VEVSGFE
-579 FSAARTFATDTAMF
+579 FSAGRTFNTASVAF

-603 SEFKNDFD
+603 SEFKNTFN
-611 SEIWGTVE
+611 SEIWGSVE

-634 SLGAEFSAFVV
+634 SFGAEVNNFVV

-654 AHANLTQSGLNAIDS
+654 AHADLTNSGLNAIDS

-680 IDENQKVYLSVDNLF
+680 INENQKVYLSVDNLF
-695 DKTYVANRSNGG
+695 DKTYIANRANGG

-714 TVQMGYTYSF
+714 SVQMGYSYSF

>member
-1 MIRNTMNPKFL
+1 MSHKFL
-12 VSTLATAVALSF
+12 VSSLTAAVALSL
-24 SATAIAKDTSNKE
+24 SATAMAKDAGGVERN
-37 QRFEQ
+37 FEQ
-42 ITVIGSEQAIND
+42 ITVIGSQAAIND

-67 QKFKF
+67 QKFEF

-123 APYSAPSAYYFPTT
+123 APYSAPSAYYFPTM

-170 PTEPNSSKGMVD
+170 PTEANSSMGMVD
-182 AALGGDGYY
+182 AALGSDGYY

-197 GKEKNNTA
+197 AKEKNNTA

-211 TYGADGFKELP
+211 SYGADGFKELP
-222 VGNDNTGFE
+222 VGDDNTGFE
-231 KTDLLLKFGH
+231 KNDVLVKFGH
-241 TFGQNDAH
+241 TFGENDAH
-249 NLELKIKYSDETS
+249 NIEFKAKYSEETS

-268 LTDED
+268 LTNAD
-273 YQESPYRRYAAS
+273 YQENPNRRYAAS

-297 QLNYA
+297 QVNYA
-302 YRFGDGYEFLATAYL
+302 YRFGEGYEFLATAYL

-345 TSEGIE
+345 TAEGIE
-351 GIGIKANNRD
+351 NIGVKANNRD
-361 YQAKGIQSELHIPA
+361 YQAKGVQSELHIPA
-375 GDHYVTVG
+375 GDHYITVG

-398 KYTLNQDLSLTLTE
+398 KYTLNQDLSMTLTS
-412 QGVPGSDSNR
+412 QGAPGSNSNR
-422 VDSAEASTLFIQ
+422 LDSAKASTLFIQ
-434 DEWTIDALVVS
+434 DEWTMDALVVS

-453 TITREEWSKSDPT
+453 TITREEWAKSDPT
-466 RSNGLTKDVSNDT
+466 RSQGLTKDISNDT

-492 NENVTLL
+492 NDNVTLL

-507 PAAPGNADQEEEESV
+507 PAAPGNADQDEEESV
-522 NIEFGSRFNMD
+522 NIEFGSRFNAN
-533 GFSGEVIAFY
+533 GFNGEVIAFY
-543 SDYSNMHGNCT
+543 SDYDNMHGNCT

-572 VEVAGFE
+572 VEVSGFE
-579 FSAARTFATDTAMF
+579 FSAGRTFNTASVAF

-603 SEFKNDFD
+603 SEFKNTFD
-611 SEIWGTVE
+611 SEIWGSVE

-634 SLGAEFSAFVV
+634 SFGAEVNNFVV

-654 AHANLTQSGLNAIDS
+654 AHADLSDSGLNAIDS

-695 DKTYVANRSNGG
+695 DKTYIANRANGG

-714 TVQMGYTYSF
+714 SVQMGYSYSF

>member
-1 MIRNTMNPKFL
+1 MSHKFL
-12 VSTLATAVALSF
+12 VSSLTAAVALSL
-24 SATAIAKDTSNKE
+24 SATAMAKDAGGVERN
-37 QRFEQ
+37 FEQ
-42 ITVIGSEQAIND
+42 ITVIGSQAAIND

-67 QKFKF
+67 QKFEF

-123 APYSAPSAYYFPTT
+123 APYSAPSAYYFPTM

-170 PTEPNSSKGMVD
+170 PTEANSSMGMVD
-182 AALGGDGYY
+182 AALGSDGYY

-197 GKEKNNTA
+197 AKEKNNTA

-211 TYGADGFKELP
+211 SYGADGFKELP
-222 VGNDNTGFE
+222 VGDDNTGFE
-231 KTDLLLKFGH
+231 KNDVLVKFGH
-241 TFGQNDAH
+241 TFGANDAH
-249 NLELKIKYSDETS
+249 NIEFKAKYSEETS

-268 LTDED
+268 LTDAD
-273 YQESPYRRYAAS
+273 YQQNPNRRYAAS

-297 QLNYA
+297 QVNYA
-302 YRFGDGYEFLATAYL
+302 YRFGEGYEFLATAYL

-345 TSEGIE
+345 TAEGIE
-351 GIGIKANNRD
+351 NIGVKANNRD
-361 YQAKGIQSELHIPA
+361 YQAKGVQSELHIPA
-375 GDHYVTVG
+375 GDHYITVG

-398 KYTLNQDLSLTLTE
+398 KYTLNQDLSMTLTS
-412 QGVPGSDSNR
+412 QGAPGSNSNR
-422 VDSAEASTLFIQ
+422 LDSAKASTLFIQ
-434 DEWTIDALVVS
+434 DEWTMDALVVS

-453 TITREEWSKSDPT
+453 TITREEWAKSDPT
-466 RSNGLTKDVSNDT
+466 RSQGLTKDISNDT

-492 NENVTLL
+492 NDNVTLL

-507 PAAPGNADQEEEESV
+507 PAAPGNADQDEEESV
-522 NIEFGSRFNMD
+522 NIEFGSRFNAS
-533 GFSGEVIAFY
+533 GFNGEVIAFF
-543 SDYSNMHGNCT
+543 SDYDNMHGNCT

-572 VEVAGFE
+572 VEVSGFE
-579 FSAARTFATDTAMF
+579 FSAGRTFNTASVAF
-593 PVKLTYTYTD
+593 PVKLTYTYTN
-603 SEFKNDFD
+603 SEFKNTFD
-611 SEIWGTVE
+611 SEIWGSVE

-634 SLGAEFSAFVV
+634 SFGAEVNNFVV
-645 NSQIRYVSD
+645 NSQMRYVSD
-654 AHANLTQSGLNAIDS
+654 AHADLSDSGLNAIDS

-695 DKTYVANRSNGG
+695 DNTYIANRANGG

-714 TVQMGYTYSF
+714 SVQMGYSYSF

>member
-1 MIRNTMNPKFL
+1 MSHKFL
-12 VSTLATAVALSF
+12 VSSLTAAVALSL
-24 SATAIAKDTSNKE
+24 SATAMAKDAGGVERN
-37 QRFEQ
+37 FEQ
-42 ITVIGSEQAIND
+42 ITVIGSQAAIND

-67 QKFKF
+67 QKFEF

-123 APYSAPSAYYFPTT
+123 APYSAPSAYYFPTM

-170 PTEPNSSKGMVD
+170 PTEANSSMGMVD
-182 AALGGDGYY
+182 AALGSDGYY

-197 GKEKNNTA
+197 AKEKNNTA

-211 TYGADGFKELP
+211 SYGADGFKELP
-222 VGNDNTGFE
+222 VGDDNTGFE
-231 KTDLLLKFGH
+231 KNDVLVKFGH
-241 TFGQNDAH
+241 TFGENDAH
-249 NLELKIKYSDETS
+249 NIEFKAKYSEETS

-268 LTDED
+268 LTNAD
-273 YQESPYRRYAAS
+273 YQENPNRRYAAS

-297 QLNYA
+297 QVNYA
-302 YRFGDGYEFLATAYL
+302 YRFGEGYEFLATAYL

-345 TSEGIE
+345 TAEGIE
-351 GIGIKANNRD
+351 NIGVKANNRD
-361 YQAKGIQSELHIPA
+361 YQAKGVQSELHIPA
-375 GDHYVTVG
+375 GDHYITVG

-398 KYTLNQDLSLTLTE
+398 KYTLNQDLSMTLTS
-412 QGVPGSDSNR
+412 QGAPGSNSNR
-422 VDSAEASTLFIQ
+422 LDSAKASTLFIQ
-434 DEWTIDALVVS
+434 DEWTMDALIVS

-453 TITREEWSKSDPT
+453 TITREEWAKSDPT
-466 RSNGLTKDVSNDT
+466 RSLGLTKDISNDT

-492 NENVTLL
+492 NDNVTLL

-507 PAAPGNADQEEEESV
+507 PAAPGNADQDEEESV
-522 NIEFGSRFNMD
+522 NIEFGSRFNAG
-533 GFSGEVIAFY
+533 GFNGEVIAFY
-543 SDYSNMHGNCT
+543 SDYDNMHGNCT
-554 AAVGCSDDNIGD
+554 ASVGCNDDNIGD

-572 VEVAGFE
+572 VEVSGFE
-579 FSAARTFATDTAMF
+579 FSAGRTFNTASIAF

-603 SEFKNDFD
+603 SEFKNTFD
-611 SEIWGTVE
+611 SEIWGSVE

-634 SLGAEFSAFVV
+634 SFGAEVNNFVV

-654 AHANLTQSGLNAIDS
+654 AHADLTNSGLNAIDS

-695 DKTYVANRSNGG
+695 DKTYIANRANGG

-714 TVQMGYTYSF
+714 SVQMGYSYSF

>member
-1 MIRNTMNPKFL
+1 MSHKFL
-12 VSTLATAVALSF
+12 VSSLTAAVALSL
-24 SATAIAKDTSNKE
+24 SATAMAKDAGGVERN
-37 QRFEQ
+37 FEQ
-42 ITVIGSEQAIND
+42 ITVIGSQAAIND

-67 QKFKF
+67 QKFEF

-123 APYSAPSAYYFPTT
+123 APYSAPSAYYFPTM

-170 PTEPNSSKGMVD
+170 PTEANSSMGMVD
-182 AALGGDGYY
+182 AALGSDGYY

-197 GKEKNNTA
+197 AKEKNNTA

-211 TYGADGFKELP
+211 SYGADGFKELP
-222 VGNDNTGFE
+222 VGDDNTGFE
-231 KTDLLLKFGH
+231 KNDVLVKFGH
-241 TFGQNDAH
+241 TFGENDAH
-249 NLELKIKYSDETS
+249 NIEFKAKYSEETS

-268 LTDED
+268 LTDAD
-273 YQESPYRRYAAS
+273 YQQNPYRRYAAS

-297 QLNYA
+297 QVNYA
-302 YRFGDGYEFLATAYL
+302 YRFGEGYEFLATAYL

-345 TSEGIE
+345 TAEGIE
-351 GIGIKANNRD
+351 NIGVKANNRD
-361 YQAKGIQSELHIPA
+361 YQAKGVQSELHIPA
-375 GDHYVTVG
+375 GDHYITVG

-398 KYTLNQDLSLTLTE
+398 KYTLNQDLSMTLTS
-412 QGVPGSDSNR
+412 QGAPGSNSNR
-422 VDSAEASTLFIQ
+422 LDSAKASTLFIQ
-434 DEWTIDALVVS
+434 DEWTMDALVVS

-453 TITREEWSKSDPT
+453 TITREEWAKSDPT
-466 RSNGLTKDVSNDT
+466 RSQGLTKDISNDT

-492 NENVTLL
+492 NDNVTLL

-507 PAAPGNADQEEEESV
+507 PAAPGNADQDEEESV
-522 NIEFGSRFNMD
+522 NIEFGSRFNAN
-533 GFSGEVIAFY
+533 GFNGEVIAFY
-543 SDYSNMHGNCT
+543 SDYDNMHGNCT

-572 VEVAGFE
+572 VEVSGFE
-579 FSAARTFATDTAMF
+579 FSAGRTFNTASVAF

-603 SEFKNDFD
+603 SEFKNTFD
-611 SEIWGTVE
+611 SEIWGSVE

-634 SLGAEFSAFVV
+634 SFGAEVNNFVV

-654 AHANLTQSGLNAIDS
+654 AHA
-669 RVVWDLAAKYL
+669 DLS
-680 IDENQKVYLSVDNLF
+680 D
-695 DKTYVANRSNGG
+695 
-707 IQPGKPR
+707 
-714 TVQMGYTYSF
+714 

>member
-1 MIRNTMNPKFL
+1 MAHKFL
-12 VSTLATAVALSF
+12 VSTLATAVALSI
-24 SATAIAKDTSNKE
+24 SATAMAKDMGKVERN
-37 QRFEQ
+37 FEQ
-42 ITVIGSEQAIND
+42 ITVIGSQQAIND
-54 IPGSATFISDEEL
+54 IPGSATFISDAEL
-67 QKFKF
+67 QKFEF

-123 APYSAPSAYYFPTT
+123 APYSAPSAYYFPTM

-170 PTEPNSSKGMVD
+170 PTEPNSSTGMLD
-182 AALGGDGYY
+182 AALGSDGYY

-197 GKEKNNTA
+197 AKEKNNTA

-211 TYGADGFKELP
+211 TYGADGFKDLP
-222 VGNDNTGFE
+222 VGDDNTGFE
-231 KTDLLLKFGH
+231 KTDLLLKLGH
-241 TFGQNDAH
+241 TFGKNDAH

-262 DETYMG
+262 DKTYMG
-268 LTDED
+268 LTDAD
-273 YQESPYRRYAAS
+273 YQATPYRRYAAS

-302 YRFGDGYEFLATAYL
+302 YRFGAGYELLATAYL

-345 TSEGIE
+345 TAQGIE
-351 GIGIKANNRD
+351 GIAIKANNRD

-375 GDHYVTVG
+375 GNHYITVG
-383 VRYHEDEM
+383 MRYHEDEM
-391 DRFQWED
+391 DRFQWQDE
-398 KYTLNQDLSLTLTE
+398 YTLNQDLSMTLTE
-412 QGVPGSDSNR
+412 RGVPGSDSNR
-422 VDSAEASTLFIQ
+422 VDSATARTLFIQ
-434 DEWTIDALVVS
+434 DEWTLDALVIS
-445 AGLRYEDI
+445 AGLRFEDI
-453 TITREEWSKSDPT
+453 TITREEWAKSDPT
-466 RSNGLTKDVSNDT
+466 RSNGLTKNVSNDT
-479 EILVPSLG
+479 DILVPSLG
-487 ATYTL
+487 ATYTV
-492 NENVTLL
+492 NDNITLL
-499 AGIQKGYA
+499 AGIQQGYA
-507 PAAPGNADQEEEESV
+507 PAAPGNADQEEEKSV
-522 NIEFGSRFNMD
+522 NIEFGSRYNV
-533 GFSGEVIAFY
+533 SGINGEIIAFY
-543 SDYSNMHGNCT
+543 SDYDNMHGNCT
-554 AAVGCSDDNIGD
+554 AAVGCSDENIGD

-572 VEVAGFE
+572 VAVSGVE
-579 FSAARTFATDTAMF
+579 FSAGHTFNTDTVMF

-603 SEFKNDFD
+603 SEFKNTFD

-619 KGDAMPYVPENQVAL
+619 KGDAMPYVPKNQVAL
-634 SLGAEFSAFVV
+634 SMGAELSAFVV
-645 NSQIRYVSD
+645 HSQLRYVSD
-654 AHANLTQSGLNAIDS
+654 SHADLTDSGLNAINS
-669 RVVWDLAAKYL
+669 RVVWDLAAKYR
-680 IDENQKVYLSVDNLF
+680 IDDNQKVYLSVDNLF
-695 DKTYVANRSNGG
+695 DKTYIANRANGG

-714 TVQMGYTYSF
+714 TLQLGYSYSF

>member
-1 MIRNTMNPKFL
+1 MSHKFL
-12 VSTLATAVALSF
+12 VSSLTAAVALSL
-24 SATAIAKDTSNKE
+24 SATAMAKDAGGVERN
-37 QRFEQ
+37 FEQ
-42 ITVIGSEQAIND
+42 ITVIGSQAAIND

-67 QKFKF
+67 QKFEF

-123 APYSAPSAYYFPTT
+123 APYSAPSAYYFPTM

-170 PTEPNSSKGMVD
+170 PTEANSSMGMVD
-182 AALGGDGYY
+182 AALGSDGYY

-197 GKEKNNTA
+197 AKEKNNTA

-211 TYGADGFKELP
+211 SYGADGFKELP
-222 VGNDNTGFE
+222 VGDDNTGFE
-231 KTDLLLKFGH
+231 KNDVLVKFGH
-241 TFGQNDAH
+241 TFGENDAH
-249 NLELKIKYSDETS
+249 NIEFKAKYSEETS

-268 LTDED
+268 LTNAD
-273 YQESPYRRYAAS
+273 YQENPNRRYAAS

-297 QLNYA
+297 QVNYA
-302 YRFGDGYEFLATAYL
+302 YRFGEGYEFLATAYL

-345 TSEGIE
+345 TAEGIE
-351 GIGIKANNRD
+351 NIGVKANNRD
-361 YQAKGIQSELHIPA
+361 YQAKGVQSELHIPA
-375 GDHYVTVG
+375 GDHYITVG

-398 KYTLNQDLSLTLTE
+398 KYTLNQDLSMTLTS
-412 QGVPGSDSNR
+412 QGAPGSNSNR
-422 VDSAEASTLFIQ
+422 LDSAKASTLFIQ
-434 DEWTIDALVVS
+434 DEWTMDALVVS

-453 TITREEWSKSDPT
+453 TITREEWAKSDPT
-466 RSNGLTKDVSNDT
+466 RSQGLTKDISNDT

-492 NENVTLL
+492 NDNVTLL

-507 PAAPGNADQEEEESV
+507 PAAPGNADQDEEESV
-522 NIEFGSRFNMD
+522 NIEFGSRFNAN
-533 GFSGEVIAFY
+533 GFNGEVIAFF
-543 SDYSNMHGNCT
+543 SDYDNMHGNCT

-572 VEVAGFE
+572 VEVSGFE
-579 FSAARTFATDTAMF
+579 FSAGRTFNTASVAF

-603 SEFKNDFD
+603 SEFKNTFD
-611 SEIWGTVE
+611 SEIWGSVE

-634 SLGAEFSAFVV
+634 SFGAEVNNFVV

-654 AHANLTQSGLNAIDS
+654 AHADLSDSGLNAIDS

-695 DKTYVANRSNGG
+695 DNTYIANRANGG

-714 TVQMGYTYSF
+714 SVQMGYSYSF

>member
-1 MIRNTMNPKFL
+1 MSHKFL
-12 VSTLATAVALSF
+12 VSSLTAAVALSL
-24 SATAIAKDTSNKE
+24 SATAMAKDAGGVERN
-37 QRFEQ
+37 FEQ
-42 ITVIGSEQAIND
+42 ITVIGSQAAIND

-67 QKFKF
+67 QKFEF

-123 APYSAPSAYYFPTT
+123 APYSAPSAYYFPTM

-170 PTEPNSSKGMVD
+170 PTEANSSMGMVD
-182 AALGGDGYY
+182 AALGSDGYY

-197 GKEKNNTA
+197 AKEKNNTA

-211 TYGADGFKELP
+211 SYGADGFKELP
-222 VGNDNTGFE
+222 VGDDNTGFE
-231 KTDLLLKFGH
+231 KNDVLVKFGH
-241 TFGQNDAH
+241 TFGENDAH
-249 NLELKIKYSDETS
+249 NIEFKAKYSEETS

-268 LTDED
+268 LTNAD
-273 YQESPYRRYAAS
+273 YQENPNRRYAAS

-297 QLNYA
+297 QVNYA
-302 YRFGDGYEFLATAYL
+302 YRFGEGYEFLATAYL

-345 TSEGIE
+345 TAEGIE
-351 GIGIKANNRD
+351 NIGVKANNRD
-361 YQAKGIQSELHIPA
+361 YQAKGVQSELHIPA
-375 GDHYVTVG
+375 GDHYITVG

-398 KYTLNQDLSLTLTE
+398 KYTLNQDLSMTLTS
-412 QGVPGSDSNR
+412 QGAPGSNSNR
-422 VDSAEASTLFIQ
+422 LDSAKASTLFIQ
-434 DEWTIDALVVS
+434 DEWTMDALVVS

-453 TITREEWSKSDPT
+453 TITREEWAKSDPT
-466 RSNGLTKDVSNDT
+466 RSQGLTKDISNDT

-492 NENVTLL
+492 NDNVTLL

-507 PAAPGNADQEEEESV
+507 PAAPGNADQDEEESV
-522 NIEFGSRFNMD
+522 NIEFGSRFNAG
-533 GFSGEVIAFY
+533 GFNGEVIAFY
-543 SDYSNMHGNCT
+543 SDYDNMHGNCT
-554 AAVGCSDDNIGD
+554 ASVGCNDDNIGD

-572 VEVAGFE
+572 VEVSGFE
-579 FSAARTFATDTAMF
+579 FSAGRTFNTASVAF

-603 SEFKNDFD
+603 SEFKNTFD
-611 SEIWGTVE
+611 SEIWGSVE

-634 SLGAEFSAFVV
+634 SFGAEVNNFVV

-654 AHANLTQSGLNAIDS
+654 AHADLSDSGLNAIDS

-695 DKTYVANRSNGG
+695 DKTYIANRANGG

-714 TVQMGYTYSF
+714 SVQMGYSYSF